1 MINKPGQDMRRSFW
15 RADAW
20 AAARAEKPAR
30 WHTPY
35 PENPLFSRIMVGFLL
50 FASLLNGVA
59 AFAMCFGFFL
69 ALAVVGNLLRR
80 VLMYWSIRRY
90 GPWREMA
97 PEMQQVLDNPS
108 DLAARPAS
116 FASLPRGF
124 TSPADDPAQQRGRS
138 ATAADYVLAIAGL
151 FAINLLLVTFW

>member
-1 MINKPGQDMRRSFW
+1 MIRKPGSTMRRDFW

-20 AAARAEKPAR
+20 AAARAERPAR

-35 PENPLFSRIMVGFLL
+35 PENPLFSQVMVGFLM

-59 AFAMCFGFFL
+59 MLAMCFGFFF
-69 ALAVVGNLLRR
+69 ALAEGGNLLRR

-97 PEMQQVLDNPS
+97 PEMRRVLDTPS
-108 DLAARPAS
+108 DLAERPMH
-116 FASLPRGF
+116 FATLPRGF
-124 TSPADDPAQQRGRS
+124 TSVAETPATGRRRGS
-138 ATAADYVLAIAGL
+138 SKPV
-151 FAINLLLVTFW
+151 

>member
-1 MINKPGQDMRRSFW
+1 MIGKPDRAMRRDFW

-35 PENPLFSRIMVGFLL
+35 PDNPLFSRVMVGFLM
-50 FASLLNGVA
+50 FASLANGVA
-59 AFAMCFGFFL
+59 MLAMCFGFFFLL
-69 ALAVVGNLLRR
+69 AEGGNLLRR

-97 PEMQQVLDNPS
+97 PEMRAVLEAPS
-108 DLAARPAS
+108 DLAERPAR
-116 FASLPRGF
+116 FAAMPRGF
-124 TSPADDPAQQRGRS
+124 TSSSADAPDPPRS
-138 ATAADYVLAIAGL
+138 PG
-151 FAINLLLVTFW
+151 

>member
-1 MINKPGQDMRRSFW
+1 MIRKPGQEMRRGFW

-35 PENPLFSRIMVGFLL
+35 PENPLFSRVLVGFLM

-59 AFAMCFGFFL
+59 VFAMCFGFFF

-97 PEMQQVLDNPS
+97 PEMHKVLDNGS
-108 DLAARPAS
+108 DLAARPDR
-116 FASLPRGF
+116 FAPLPRGF
-124 TSPADDPAQQRGRS
+124 TSTADDPAQQQGRR
-138 ATAADYVLAIAGL
+138 ATPADYALAIAGF
-151 FAINLLLVTFW
+151 FAINLLLAAFW